1 MYSIPLLLLASSQWK
16 ENALYNLSQIQTHLL
31 DSPPKP
37 LLILF
42 KCKTQWGVSPLQK
55 RPSSL
60 GDIKIRAS
68 NFYCPAASLH
78 SQSDPVLLMDA
89 SQEWHLLGQR
99 CCICV
104 EHESELHSEWGI
116 TCGWDTGW
124 HVGNSSPGYN
134 TGFLW
139 YLGQST
145 SSLPQ
150 FVVCRKKMTCFFFLL
165 ALVFVF

>member
-42 KCKTQWGVSPLQK
+42 KCKTHWGVSPLQK

-89 SQEWHLLGQR
+89 SWEWHLLGQR

-124 HVGNSSPGYN
+124 HVGNSRILVASWAKHFISASVCCLQKKDDVFFP
-134 TGFLW
+134 
-139 YLGQST
+139 
-145 SSLPQ
+145 SSLGICILIP
-150 FVVCRKKMTCFFFLL
+150 R
-165 ALVFVF
+165 